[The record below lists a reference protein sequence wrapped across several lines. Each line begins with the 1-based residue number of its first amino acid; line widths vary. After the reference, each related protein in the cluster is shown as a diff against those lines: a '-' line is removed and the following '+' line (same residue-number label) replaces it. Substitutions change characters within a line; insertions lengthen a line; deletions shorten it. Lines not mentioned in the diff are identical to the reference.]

1 MLYVEGGAHCAACI
15 ENLMTKNIV
24 TEAHCK
30 FRVFL
35 IRRYR
40 HMKGRDAALDPS
52 PLMRLIL
59 FNVSQYF
66 LELTPMVFA
75 HIHGCKAFHEYM
87 KQVGDG

>member
-1 MLYVEGGAHCAACI
+1 MLYVEGGAHRAACI

-35 IRRYR
+35 ISRYS
-40 HMKGRDAALDPS
+40 HMKGRDAALDPR

-59 FNVSQYF
+59 FDVSQYF
-66 LELTPMVFA
+66 LKLTPMIFA
-75 HIHGCKAFHEYM
+75 DVHN
-87 KQVGDG
+87 